1 MCWKILI
8 NEIVWFI
15 IYILLIFYYIKDI
28 FVKYKNKFLWVFK
41 KWYMFNIKGLIL
53 NNLLMLIVVY
63 VFIKI
68 G

>member
-53 NNLLMLIVVY
+53 NNLLMLVVVY

>member
-53 NNLLMLIVVY
+53 NNLMMLIVVY